1 MAFAPLLVPCFD
13 VVRVFM
19 RRIRSHKNPFMP
31 DKTHIH
37 HKLMG
42 IGLNQR
48 VTMISILLISLSYS
62 LVNILLSPYMDV
74 NLLLLLD
81 LAIWIAFNMW
91 LTKQNLICNKK

>member
-1 MAFAPLLVPCFD
+1 
-13 VVRVFM
+13 
-19 RRIRSHKNPFMP
+19 MP